1 MSIPINHIV
10 IPFRSNMEGFESRP
24 IVRVENKS
32 IIRENDTV
40 SVESPLS
47 IKILDKNGLES
58 SLGLLMRTPGEDSD
72 LVRGLLYSEGII
84 SSESDILE
92 IQHHSEYNL
101 VILSDEVS
109 FNPEEHNRKLTMTS
123 SCGICG
129 KESIS
134 NLIHMHGPELS
145 KNIFV
150 NIEAISN
157 AISSL
162 QNGQNFF
169 SSTGGTHAC
178 ARIDNSGSL
187 ISIAE
192 DIGRHNA
199 MDKLIG
205 NALKNDYLPVK
216 NEIVV
221 VSGRAS
227 FELVQ
232 KSLRAGFPIMVALG
246 APSSLAID
254 LALEHGMT
262 LVGFAK
268 KNKITIFSG
277 SKRIV

>member
-1 MSIPINHIV
+1 MSIPINHNV
-10 IPFRSNMEGFESRP
+10 IPFRSNMEGIESRP

-101 VILSDEVS
+101 VVLSDEVS
-109 FNPEEHNRKLTMTS
+109 FNAEEHNRKLTMTS

>member
-1 MSIPINHIV
+1 MDGI
-10 IPFRSNMEGFESRP
+10 ESRP
-24 IVRVENKS
+24 VIRIENKS
-32 IIRENDTV
+32 VKRELDTV

-58 SLGLLMRTPGEDSD
+58 SLGLMMRTPGDD
-72 LVRGLLYSEGII
+72 PNLIRGLLYCEGII
-84 SSESDILE
+84 QSESDILE
-92 IQHHSEYNL
+92 INNL
-101 VILSDEVS
+101 PDYHQVVLSNNVI
-109 FNPEEHNRKLTMTS
+109 FNPEVHNRKLTMTS

-145 KNIFV
+145 ENVFID
-150 NIEAISN
+150 IEVISN

-162 QNGQNFF
+162 KSGQNLFT
-169 SSTGGTHAC
+169 STGGTHAC
-178 ARIDNSGSL
+178 ARLDDAGSL
-187 ISIAE
+187 ISISE

-205 NALKNDYLPVK
+205 NALRENELPVGK
-216 NEIVV
+216 EIVI

-246 APSSLAID
+246 APSTLAVD

-262 LVGFAK
+262 LIGFAK

-277 SKRIV
+277 SKRII

>member
-1 MSIPINHIV
+1 M
-10 IPFRSNMEGFESRP
+10 
-24 IVRVENKS
+24 
-32 IIRENDTV
+32 
-40 SVESPLS
+40 
-47 IKILDKNGLES
+47 
-58 SLGLLMRTPGEDSD
+58 
-72 LVRGLLYSEGII
+72 
-84 SSESDILE
+84 
-92 IQHHSEYNL
+92 

-109 FNPEEHNRKLTMTS
+109 FNPEEHKRKLTMTS

>member
-1 MSIPINHIV
+1 MSIPINHNV
-10 IPFRSNMEGFESRP
+10 IPFRSNMEGIESRP

-109 FNPEEHNRKLTMTS
+109 FNPKEHNRKLTMTS

-150 NIEAISN
+150 NIEEISN

>member
-1 MSIPINHIV
+1 MSIPINHNV
-10 IPFRSNMEGFESRP
+10 IPFRSNMEGIESRP

-205 NALKNDYLPVK
+205 NALKNNYLPVK

>member
-1 MSIPINHIV
+1 MSIPINHNV
-10 IPFRSNMEGFESRP
+10 IPFRSNMEGIESRP

-134 NLIHMHGPELS
+134 TLIHMHGPELS

>member
-1 MSIPINHIV
+1 MD
-10 IPFRSNMEGFESRP
+10 GTESRP
-24 IVRVENKS
+24 IIRVENKS
-32 IIRENDTV
+32 IMRELDIV

-47 IKILDKNGLES
+47 IKILDNNGLES
-58 SLGLLMRTPGEDSD
+58 SLGLMMRTPGADAD
-72 LVRGLLYSEGII
+72 LIRGLLYSEGII
-84 SSESDILE
+84 KSESDISIINNFSSYDQVVLSNNV
-92 IQHHSEYNL
+92 IFNADDHS
-101 VILSDEVS
+101 
-109 FNPEEHNRKLTMTS
+109 RKLTMTS

-134 NLIHMHGPELS
+134 NLINMHGPQLS
-145 KNIFV
+145 NNIFIS
-150 NIEAISN
+150 IETISN
-157 AISSL
+157 AIGSL
-162 QNGQNFF
+162 RSGQNFF
-169 SSTGGTHAC
+169 STTGGTHAC
-178 ARIDNSGSL
+178 ARIDSSGSL

-205 NALKNDYLPVK
+205 NALKKNELPVME
-216 NEIVV
+216 EIVI

-246 APSSLAID
+246 APSTLAVD

-262 LVGFAK
+262 LIGFAK

>member
-1 MSIPINHIV
+1 MDGI
-10 IPFRSNMEGFESRP
+10 ESRP
-24 IVRVENKS
+24 IIRVENKS
-32 IIRENDTV
+32 ITRELDTV

-58 SLGLLMRTPGEDSD
+58 SLGLLMRTPGDDPS
-72 LVRGLLYSEGII
+72 LIRGLLFCEGII
-84 SSESDILE
+84 QSESDILE
-92 IQHHSEYNL
+92 INNFPDYHQVVLSNN
-101 VILSDEVS
+101 VI
-109 FNPEEHNRKLTMTS
+109 FNPEVHNRKLTMTS

-134 NLIHMHGPELS
+134 NLIHIHGPELPE
-145 KNIFV
+145 NIFID
-150 NIEAISN
+150 IEVISN

-162 QNGQNFF
+162 KSGQNFF
-169 SSTGGTHAC
+169 STTGGTHAC
-178 ARIDNSGSL
+178 ARLDESGSL
-187 ISIAE
+187 ISISE

-205 NALKNDYLPVK
+205 NALKENKLPVGK
-216 NEIVV
+216 EIVI

-246 APSSLAID
+246 APSTLAVD

-262 LVGFAK
+262 LIGFAK

-277 SKRIV
+277 SKRII

>member
-1 MSIPINHIV
+1 MSIPINHNV
-10 IPFRSNMEGFESRP
+10 IPFRSNMEGIESRP

>member
-1 MSIPINHIV
+1 MDGI
-10 IPFRSNMEGFESRP
+10 ESRP
-24 IVRVENKS
+24 IIRVEDKS
-32 IIRENDTV
+32 ITRELDSV

-47 IKILDKNGLES
+47 IRILDKNGLES
-58 SLGLLMRTPGEDSD
+58 SLGLLMRTPGDD
-72 LVRGLLYSEGII
+72 NNLIRGLLYCESII
-84 SSESDILE
+84 QSESDILK
-92 IQHHSEYNL
+92 INSFPDYHQ
-101 VILSDEVS
+101 VVLSNNVS
-109 FNPEEHNRKLTMTS
+109 FNPEEHDRKLTMTS

-145 KNIFV
+145 ENIFI
-150 NIEAISN
+150 NIEVISN

-162 QNGQNFF
+162 KSGQNFF
-169 SSTGGTHAC
+169 ITTGGTHAC
-178 ARIDNSGSL
+178 ARLDYAGSL
-187 ISIAE
+187 ISISE

-205 NALKNDYLPVK
+205 NALKQNELPVRK
-216 NEIVV
+216 EIVI

-246 APSSLAID
+246 APSSLAVD

-262 LVGFAK
+262 LIGFAK

-277 SKRIV
+277 PKRII

>member
-1 MSIPINHIV
+1 
-10 IPFRSNMEGFESRP
+10 MEGIESRP

-101 VILSDEVS
+101 VVLSDEVS
-109 FNPEEHNRKLTMTS
+109 FNAEEHNRKLTMTS